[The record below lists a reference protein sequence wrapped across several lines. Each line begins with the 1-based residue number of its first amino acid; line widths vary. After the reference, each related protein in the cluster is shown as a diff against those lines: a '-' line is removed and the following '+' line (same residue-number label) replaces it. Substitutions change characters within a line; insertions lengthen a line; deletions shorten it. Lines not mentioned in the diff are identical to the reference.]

1 MKYAI
6 VAVLIAFVCA
16 VQSALAAK
24 APPQSLPSGAKTPA
38 AKQKTFA
45 PPVMNEVKPKA
56 AAPVVVSAPESA
68 FEQGSESAAVAEE
81 PEADLPE
88 APAGN
93 AVPAQPVAAPK
104 AALPAPRTVTV
115 ATPPAVK
122 HEVGPAPAPKQQ
134 YVVKSKEIEIEQDDD
149 GEIEV
154 EAEIKLAPAPGRK
167 AAPKKF
173 DDDSY
178 QFTDEELG
186 ISQYMKPQ
194 TAPADADDKPAGSRS
209 EDKPLV
215 ELPEPL
221 DGYSPE
227 YQEGRKQEEQP
238 EESASEDG
246 TVLIAQENL
255 PHKDPGSLG
264 YEMDTVDMLSDSIEP
279 TGERAEVAKRK

>member
-1 MKYAI
+1 MIA
-6 VAVLIAFVCA
+6 AVIAFVCA

-24 APPQSLPSGAKTPA
+24 APPQSLPTGTKKPA

-68 FEQGSESAAVAEE
+68 YEQGSESAAVAEE

-93 AVPAQPVAAPK
+93 ALPAQVVTAPK
-104 AALPAPRTVTV
+104 ARLVTV
-115 ATPPAVK
+115 VTPPSVK
-122 HEVGPAPAPKQQ
+122 HEVGPAPAPRAAKQD
-134 YVVKSKEIEIEQDDD
+134 YVVKSKEVEIEENDD
-149 GEIEV
+149 GEVEI
-154 EAEIKLAPAPGRK
+154 EAEMKLAPAPGKR
-167 AAPKKF
+167 AARKF
-173 DDDSY
+173 DEDSY

-186 ISQYMKPQ
+186 ISQYMKKAEPA
-194 TAPADADDKPAGSRS
+194 APAAADAGSDADDKPQELRS
-209 EDKPLV
+209 GDKPLV

-227 YQEGRKQEEQP
+227 YQEGKKGQEEQP
-238 EESASEDG
+238 EEAAQEDG
-246 TVLIAQENL
+246 AVMIAE
-255 PHKDPGSLG
+255 HKDPGSLG
-264 YEMDTVDMLSDSIEP
+264 YEMDTVNMLADSLEP